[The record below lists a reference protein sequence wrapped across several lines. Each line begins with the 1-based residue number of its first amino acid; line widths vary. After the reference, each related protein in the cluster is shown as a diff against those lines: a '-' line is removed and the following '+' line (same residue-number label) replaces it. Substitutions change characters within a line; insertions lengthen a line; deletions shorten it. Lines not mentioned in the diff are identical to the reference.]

1 MSYRHLQ
8 TKLSSTGH
16 VGGSVLE
23 ALCPSKTCF
32 QLGLAI
38 GSSLRSLARQGIH
51 GHSTYEPLTLLWQGQ
66 CVSHF
71 ERSVKFDIGPLQ
83 GASSGSTD

>member
-1 MSYRHLQ
+1 M
-8 TKLSSTGH
+8 
-16 VGGSVLE
+16 LE

-32 QLGLAI
+32 QLRLAI
-38 GSSLRSLARQGIH
+38 GSSLRSLARQGIRH
-51 GHSTYEPLTLLWQGQ
+51 MKFLEIAVAGSL
-66 CVSHF
+66 CFAHF

>member
-1 MSYRHLQ
+1 MSLKARPTRATFTCHMTWRRGLGNRMCMSYRHLQ

-23 ALCPSKTCF
+23 ALCPSETCF

-38 GSSLRSLARQGIH
+38 GSSLRSLARQG
-51 GHSTYEPLTLLWQGQ
+51 
-66 CVSHF
+66 
-71 ERSVKFDIGPLQ
+71 DI
-83 GASSGSTD
+83 